1 MMLLMLLASD
11 CLPYRKQMHN
21 ISHNE
26 FETLVSAEKIAVRVK
41 ELCADIAPRLKEN
54 AIVIGLL
61 QGAFIF
67 MSDIMRG
74 LADCGKLPSTDFL
87 WLSSYG
93 DTQVSGRLNIIADL
107 QRPIHNRQVLLVD
120 DVYDTGKTLA
130 FAKEYLKTKGASEV
144 LTCLLAR
151 KPEAASLPPPD
162 FLGFDLPNVFLVGYG
177 LDDGGRGRGLGSICA
192 KKSL

>member
-1 MMLLMLLASD
+1 MLFALLASH
-11 CLPYRKQMHN
+11 CLPYIKKMHN
-21 ISHNE
+21 LSHNN
-26 FETLVSAEKIAVRVK
+26 FETLISSEQITLRIK
-41 ELCADIAPRLKEN
+41 ELCAQIATKLHDD

-67 MSDIMRG
+67 MADIMRG
-74 LADCGKLPSTDFL
+74 LAENDKLPATDFL

-93 DTQVSGRLNIIADL
+93 DNQVSGRLNIIADL

-120 DVYDTGKTLA
+120 DVYDTGKTLQ

-151 KPEAASLPPPD
+151 KPEAANLTPPD
-162 FLGFDLPNVFLVGYG
+162 FLGFDLPNVFLIGYG
-177 LDDGGRGRGLGSICA
+177 LDDGGRGRGLSSICA
-192 KKSL
+192 KKSS